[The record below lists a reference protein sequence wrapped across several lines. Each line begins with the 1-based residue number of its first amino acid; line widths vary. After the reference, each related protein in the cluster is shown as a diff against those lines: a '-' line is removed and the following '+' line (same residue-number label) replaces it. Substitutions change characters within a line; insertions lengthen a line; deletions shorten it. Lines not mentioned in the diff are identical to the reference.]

1 MRRLAALLLLALISP
16 AAAQTLGSGN
26 LSAGSI
32 TATGSTTARTLAVRA
47 AEVVNIRDFG
57 AVCDGTTSDR
67 TAINA
72 AMTAASAGN
81 VKTVYFPPSATA
93 CMMSSNVTIPASVTL
108 WAYPNTVTL
117 KPTTGN
123 VSNPVLLV
131 MGNNTL
137 VYGLS
142 IDGGGQ
148 DFGTANNVITA
159 FTKTN
164 AVLDHVSV
172 AHTRGIAYLLST
184 SIMNSGVRDSSFTD
198 AGNHWKTTALA
209 ADRIQA
215 IAFCCG
221 TTANSH
227 GNFVTGST
235 FSDVGL
241 DPISVAANTDFSAQS
256 NTCNMDNG
264 QTTFV
269 WTNPQPTAMSG
280 CIYSTL
286 NNSISIRGNRISGAS
301 GNGIDIINTGYALVE
316 GNISTNNGS
325 TGIGIFGATSATVVG
340 NITKNNNNWTPSV
353 FKAGISMDGPLGTVI
368 VSGNISTDDRTP
380 KVQQYGI
387 EAVTVAAFGAPSF
400 GSLRIDPDN
409 QFDGNLT
416 GPFGGFVTGYSYGN
430 TRDNRIINP
439 CFAIDS
445 PNEGATYAAGGGTR
459 QLMEGWTSIESNNR
473 TSKIR
478 STATVLP
485 GCGAASL
492 LLTVTIAGAPAAGDF
507 SQLIHNI
514 EGFDVQ
520 DLRYGLA
527 TARALVFDFC
537 AKTSIAGTYTAAIRT
552 ITKSFLIPY
561 DIAANTLTCYSNIV
575 PGDAAG
581 AIANSSAYGFQA
593 VFDFGSGSNQQ
604 SATVNAWIAGAN
616 WSQTPTATVFGNQVA
631 GNTFNIGAVRLYPGT
646 LDVGWSQRTRAEER
660 ILTVRR
666 YRKTFPS
673 GTAVAQSAG
682 IAGTLCAQNP
692 IAVGNP
698 SGFWGWG
705 ETMRVAPTIT
715 TYNPSAAN
723 ANWRDVTAAADVAVS
738 VDPATALSA
747 STGVLIGTGATVAT
761 LGDALCIHA
770 TADAR

>member
-117 KPTTGN
+117 KPTAGN

-184 SIMNSGVRDSSFTD
+184 SIVNSGVRDSSFTD

-221 TTANSH
+221 TMANNH
-227 GNFVTGST
+227 GNFVVRTSLT
-235 FSDVGL
+235 DVGL
-241 DPISVAANTDFSAQS
+241 DAISIGSNTDFIAES
-256 NTCNMDNG
+256 NTCNLDNG

-269 WTNPQPTAMSG
+269 WTNPQPTAG
-280 CIYSTL
+280 QACVYSATNGTL
-286 NNSISIRGNRISGAS
+286 ALRNNRISGSSAS
-301 GNGIDIINTGYALVE
+301 GIDTLDAGYALLE
-316 GNISTNNGS
+316 GNTVTNAG
-325 TGIGIFGATSATVVG
+325 GAGLGVFGTTSATVVG
-340 NITKNNNNWTPSV
+340 NILKNNAQWPARSY
-353 FKAGISMDGPLGTVI
+353 KAGISLSGALGTVI
-368 VSGNISTDDRTP
+368 VSGNIATDDQTP
-380 KVQQYGI
+380 KTQLYGI
-387 EAVTVAAFGAPSF
+387 EGIAGSTFD
-400 GSLRIDPDN
+400 SLRIDPDN

-416 GPFGGFVTGYSYGN
+416 GPFGGLVNGYSYAN
-430 TRDNRIINP
+430 TKDNRIINP

-445 PNEGATYAAGGGTR
+445 PNEGAVYGGGGGTR
-459 QLMEGWTSIESNNR
+459 KLMEGWTSIESNNR

-485 GCGAASL
+485 GCGASSL

-537 AKTSIAGTYTAAIRT
+537 AQTSIAGTYTAAIRT

-561 DIAANTLTCYSNIV
+561 DIAANTMTCYSNIV

-604 SATVNAWIAGAN
+604 SSTVNAWIAGAN
-616 WSQTPTATVFGNQVA
+616 WSQTPTATVFGNQIA

-738 VDPATALSA
+738 LDPATALSA